1 MQTTRSEY
9 SEKRDFIRLAVD
21 CDVYYQTEGGQEH
34 CGQGRDLSAGGVMFE
49 VEEEFPVGTKLHVR
63 IHPRNNL
70 TPPLETTVEVL
81 RMESTGP
88 GKFLAGCQIV
98 K

>member
-21 CDVYYQTEGGQEH
+21 CDVYYQSEGGQERS
-34 CGQGRDLSAGGVMFE
+34 GQGHDLSAGGVMFE
-49 VEEEFPVGTKLHVR
+49 VEQEFPVGTRLQVR

-81 RMESTGP
+81 RLDATAP